1 MQVKFKLVYLDKH
14 YVVLWPE
21 TDLNENIKK
30 ALGQKILCFV
40 SSRSDLRVTMC
51 YTVKNPTSMNLW
63 FIDQKNIIIYFSV
76 INVRCINKEIVYY
89 TLHGSFLVSWI
100 DCKIILCYIFQKVL
114 ISRGVFICFRAWARN
129 LRQSIAKHS
138 FMPSPLAPDPIRVQ
152 SCVCC
157 LCWTSGNSMA
167 VTSIF
172 LSISFIQL
180 ELWIFL
186 SALSV
191 HGNTYFYWN
200 YREWNPVSETRFHEL
215 GQAVL

>member
-114 ISRGVFICFRAWARN
+114 ISRVHMFSGLSPKLKTEYSKTLLYAESISAWSN
-129 LRQSIAKHS
+129 QGSV
-138 FMPSPLAPDPIRVQ
+138 M
-152 SCVCC
+152 C
-157 LCWTSGNSMA
+157 L
-167 VTSIF
+167 
-172 LSISFIQL
+172 LSILNQ
-180 ELWIFL
+180 WK
-186 SALSV
+186 
-191 HGNTYFYWN
+191 
-200 YREWNPVSETRFHEL
+200 
-215 GQAVL
+215 